1 MLKFKNIFSF
11 FFKTSFIIFFS
22 TSIQLVVLID
32 GLGPLLSTLT
42 FSWQSSSYRKTT
54 RLVTAVEEIKKVNIV
69 WLLNNDWWLEKK
81 PLKV

>member
-32 GLGPLLSTLT
+32 GLGLLLSTLT